1 MSYSIKVIKKH
12 MQNTSAWSGGT
23 TTQLAIYPEHT
34 DYNKRDFIWRISTAS
49 IQDEQSQ
56 FTCLPEFWR
65 KLMIIEGEVI
75 LEYEGSHRVGLKPY
89 EQESFSGGWVT
100 RSMGKVI
107 DFNLIT
113 AAGCRGEL
121 EALFIKEGTS
131 HEIASRKDDEFSQVT
146 EAFYCTEGRVKFRI
160 NEDQSLW
167 LEKGD
172 FCLISW
178 RASLDNVNIR
188 LSHFHNESAAYV
200 IRASI
205 VLNLSS
211 KEVVE

>member
-12 MQNTSAWSGGT
+12 MQITTAWSGGT
-23 TTQLAIYPEHT
+23 TTQLAIYPEHAE
-34 DYNKRDFIWRISTAS
+34 YNKRNFLWRISTAR
-49 IQDEQSQ
+49 IQDEQSL

-75 LEYEGSHRVGLKPY
+75 LEYEGSHQVGLKPY

-100 RSMGKVI
+100 RSMGKVT

-121 EALFIKEGTS
+121 EALFMKDGTS
-131 HEIASRKDDEFSQVT
+131 HEIECHKDDVEFSLVT
-146 EAFYCTEGRVKFRI
+146 EAFYCTEGRVNVSI

-167 LEKGD
+167 LETGD
-172 FCLISW
+172 FCVLSW
-178 RASLDNVNIR
+178 RASLDKVKIKI
-188 LSHFHNESAAYV
+188 SQFSNESAACV
-200 IRASI
+200 IRARI
-205 VLNLSS
+205 VN
-211 KEVVE
+211 

>member
-12 MQNTSAWSGGT
+12 MQLTAAWSSGA
-23 TTQLAIYPEHT
+23 TTQLAIYPEHAE
-34 DYNKRDFIWRISTAS
+34 YNKRNFLWRISTAR
-49 IQDEQSQ
+49 IQDEQSL
-56 FTCLPEFWR
+56 FTCLPDFWR

-75 LEYEGSHRVGLKPY
+75 LEYEGSHQVGLKPY

-100 RSMGKVI
+100 RSMGKVT

-121 EALFIKEGTS
+121 EALLIKDGTS
-131 HEIASRKDDEFSQVT
+131 HEIECHKDDVEFSLVT
-146 EAFYCTEGRVKFRI
+146 EAFYCTEGRVNVSI

-172 FCLISW
+172 LCVLSW
-178 RASLDNVNIR
+178 RASLDKVNIR
-188 LSHFHNESAAYV
+188 ISHSDNGTAAYV

-205 VLNLSS
+205 VS
-211 KEVVE
+211 

>member
-12 MQNTSAWSGGT
+12 MQITTVWSGGT
-23 TTQLAIYPEHT
+23 TTQLAIYPEHAE
-34 DYNKRDFIWRISTAS
+34 YNKRNFLWRISTAR
-49 IQDEQSQ
+49 IQDEQSL
-56 FTCLPEFWR
+56 FTCLPDFWR

-75 LEYEGSHRVGLKPY
+75 LEYEGSHQVELKPY

-100 RSMGKVI
+100 RSMGKVT

-113 AAGCRGEL
+113 AAGCQGEL

-131 HEIASRKDDEFSQVT
+131 HEIECHKNDVEFSLVT
-146 EAFYCTEGRVKFRI
+146 EAFYCTEGRVNVSI

-172 FCLISW
+172 FCVLSW
-178 RASLDNVNIR
+178 RASLDKVNIKI
-188 LSHFHNESAAYV
+188 SHSRNESSAYV

-205 VLNLSS
+205 VS
-211 KEVVE
+211 